1 MRPSLGLLCSA
12 GLWGAPTRATATGP
26 LQGPGNTPLL
36 VYTSSVLCCPIPLF
50 LGAPCPSSSPPWRWR
65 NPRSSPLAGLSRQL
79 ATKSAPW
86 EKAPCHYKQV

>member
-36 VYTSSVLCCPIPLF
+36 VYAHLF
-50 LGAPCPSSSPPWRWR
+50 SAAPSHSSSGPCAHLLLHP
-65 NPRSSPLAGLSRQL
+65 GGG
-79 ATKSAPW
+79 ATPGALLWLGCPAS
-86 EKAPCHYKQV
+86 